1 MVVPGI
7 CSLPDL
13 STPPTQQDGINGPC
27 ETRRVLTLPLNINS
41 LCVRPKQSVCNLRLK
56 RRRYCYVKDITRL
69 PWRHGIPTKL
79 NMLKVC
85 MITLLCLSYGVLSAV
100 AAYDVNEYRPEEE
113 IATDDPRIQRI
124 LASLTERLTEGFTI
138 SIVKATLQ
146 VCSFHYHR
154 KRR

>member
-1 MVVPGI
+1 
-7 CSLPDL
+7 
-13 STPPTQQDGINGPC
+13 
-27 ETRRVLTLPLNINS
+27 
-41 LCVRPKQSVCNLRLK
+41 
-56 RRRYCYVKDITRL
+56 
-69 PWRHGIPTKL
+69 
-79 NMLKVC
+79 MLKVC

-113 IATDDPRIQRI
+113 IATDDPRVQRI